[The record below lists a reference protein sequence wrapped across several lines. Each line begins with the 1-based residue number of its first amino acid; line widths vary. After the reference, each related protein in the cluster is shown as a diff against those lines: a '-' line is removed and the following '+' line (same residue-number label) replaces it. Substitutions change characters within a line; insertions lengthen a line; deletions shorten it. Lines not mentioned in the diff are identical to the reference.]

1 MLRAPR
7 ELTKGGKVGARHSTS
22 GFAVRGMNHA
32 FLYDQ
37 SLLAFSKGPTYP
49 EMQILGKKRR
59 TKRVQLMSDDFSPS
73 GCCGWRGEG
82 KRVWE
87 PSPSTGQ
94 LGRQKPIDGDAC
106 LGHSACC
113 GQCRGARVMAS
124 QFWSQKFPSASPLC
138 LFIGQI
144 LCDFFFVCITRLTE
158 SEFPDQD

>member
-1 MLRAPR
+1 MTSAPVNVVV
-7 ELTKGGKVGARHSTS
+7 GG
-22 GFAVRGMNHA
+22 
-32 FLYDQ
+32 
-37 SLLAFSKGPTYP
+37 
-49 EMQILGKKRR
+49 
-59 TKRVQLMSDDFSPS
+59 
-73 GCCGWRGEG
+73 GEG

-144 LCDFFFVCITRLTE
+144 LCDFFFCLHHKAYRIWIPRPRLNSCPLQWKCIVQTTGPPGNPFVWLFLSRTRGSGWKQVRGLLWWYRG
-158 SEFPDQD
+158 

>member
-32 FLYDQ
+32 FLSDQ
-37 SLLAFSKGPTYP
+37 SLLAFSKGPTYS
-49 EMQILGKKRR
+49 EMQILGKKRS

-73 GCCGWRGEG
+73 ECCGWRGEG

-106 LGHSACC
+106 LRS
-113 GQCRGARVMAS
+113 
-124 QFWSQKFPSASPLC
+124 LC
-138 LFIGQI
+138 LLWTVPGGQGNGISI
-144 LCDFFFVCITRLTE
+144 LVSKISLCFTSLPFHR
-158 SEFPDQD
+158 PDLV